1 MRRRVL
7 TVAAG
12 VVCSL
17 AVALPAAS
25 GDGGPPQGAV
35 QGWDGLAHGAVR
47 YVAVS
52 IGNWTSVQVI
62 RRNGGRLVQFMSIK
76 GRWGIPLVAVDS
88 PGDALLR
95 DERTLVLAQVS
106 YGPTLR
112 KQSSFALVDM
122 KRMRVLRKIHVD
134 GHMTFDAVSPD
145 GRYLYLTEFVSPQD
159 FTAYRVRAFDVKA
172 NRLLPKIVSDRS
184 TWETTMQ
191 GWPVSRVNRDGWAFT
206 LYATG
211 GRPFIHALDTRHVA
225 AVCINLPWD
234 SEPRYIYSYRVRFD
248 RDGHLVV
255 RGRHG
260 RVLVTVDRGSLRILS
275 SVRNP

>member
-7 TVAAG
+7 TIAAG
-12 VVCSL
+12 VLCSL
-17 AVALPAAS
+17 AAAMPAA

-35 QGWDGLAHGAVR
+35 QGWDGLANGAVR
-47 YVAVS
+47 YVAVPV
-52 IGNWTSVQVI
+52 GDWTSVQVI
-62 RRNGGRLVQFMSIK
+62 NRSGGRVVQFLGIK

-95 DERTLVLAQVS
+95 DARTLVLAQVS
-106 YGPTLR
+106 YGRTLR
-112 KQSSFALVDM
+112 KHSSFVFADM
-122 KRMRVLRKIHVD
+122 KRMRILRRIQVS
-134 GHMTFDAVSPD
+134 GHMTFDAISPD
-145 GRYLYLTEFVSPQD
+145 ARYMYLTEYVSPQN
-159 FTAYRVRAFDVKA
+159 FTAYRVRAFDLKA
-172 NRLLPKIVSDRS
+172 NRLLPKIVSDRT

-191 GWPVSRVNRDGWAFT
+191 GWPVSRVNRDGWAYT

-225 AVCINLPWD
+225 AVCINLPWG
-234 SEPRYIYSYRVRFD
+234 SEPRYIYDYRVRFD

-260 RVLVTVDRGSLRILS
+260 RALVTVDRGSLRVLS

>member
-1 MRRRVL
+1 MRRRIFAV
-7 TVAAG
+7 VAA

-17 AVALPAAS
+17 AAAIPAA

-47 YVAVS
+47 YTAVP

-62 RRNGGRLVQFMSIK
+62 NRSGGRVLKFMGLK
-76 GRWGIPLVAVDS
+76 GRWGIPLVAVDA
-88 PGDALLR
+88 PADALLR
-95 DERTLVLAQVS
+95 DGRTLVLAQVS
-106 YGPTLR
+106 YGRTLR
-112 KQSSFALVDM
+112 KHSSFVFADM
-122 KRMRVLRKIHVD
+122 QKMRVVRRIHLA
-134 GHMTFDAVSPD
+134 GHMTFDAISPD
-145 GRYLYLTEFVSPQD
+145 ARYLYLTEYVSPQD
-159 FTAYRVRAFDVKA
+159 FTAYRVRAFDLKA
-172 NRLLPKIVSDRS
+172 DRLLPKIVSDRS

-191 GWPVSRVNRDGWAFT
+191 GWPISRINRDGWAFT

-211 GRPFIHALDTRHVA
+211 GRPFIHALDTRRVA

-234 SEPRYIYSYRVRFD
+234 REPRYIYDYRVRFD
-248 RDGHLVV
+248 RDGRLVV

-260 RVLVTVDRGSLRILS
+260 RALVTVDRESLRVLS

>member
-7 TVAAG
+7 TIAAG
-12 VVCSL
+12 VLCSL
-17 AVALPAAS
+17 AAAMPAA

-35 QGWDGLAHGAVR
+35 QGWDGLANGAVR
-47 YVAVS
+47 YVAVPV
-52 IGNWTSVQVI
+52 GDWTSVQVI
-62 RRNGGRLVQFMSIK
+62 NRSGGRVVQFLGIK

-95 DERTLVLAQVS
+95 DGRTLVLAQVS
-106 YGPTLR
+106 YGRTLR
-112 KQSSFALVDM
+112 KHSSFVFADM
-122 KRMRVLRKIHVD
+122 KRMRILRRIQVS
-134 GHMTFDAVSPD
+134 GHMTFDAISPD
-145 GRYLYLTEFVSPQD
+145 ARYMYLTEYVSPQN
-159 FTAYRVRAFDVKA
+159 FTAYRVRAFDLKA
-172 NRLLPKIVSDRS
+172 NRLLPKIVSDRT

-191 GWPVSRVNRDGWAFT
+191 GWPVSRVNRDGWAYT

-225 AVCINLPWD
+225 AVCINLPWG
-234 SEPRYIYSYRVRFD
+234 SEPRYIYDYRVRFD
-248 RDGHLVV
+248 RGGHLVV

-260 RVLVTVDRGSLRILS
+260 RALVTVDRGSLRVLS

>member
-7 TVAAG
+7 TLAAG
-12 VVCSL
+12 VLCSL
-17 AVALPAAS
+17 AAAMPAA

-35 QGWDGLAHGAVR
+35 QGWDGLANGAVR
-47 YVAVS
+47 YVAVPV
-52 IGNWTSVQVI
+52 GDWTSVQVI
-62 RRNGGRLVQFMSIK
+62 NRSGGRVVQFLGIR

-95 DERTLVLAQVS
+95 DVRTLVLAQVS
-106 YGPTLR
+106 YGRTLR
-112 KQSSFALVDM
+112 KHSSFVFADM
-122 KRMRVLRKIHVD
+122 KRMRILRRIDVS
-134 GHMTFDAVSPD
+134 GHMTFDAISPD
-145 GRYLYLTEFVSPQD
+145 ARYMYLTEFVSPQD
-159 FTAYRVRAFDVKA
+159 FTAYRVRAFDLKA

-191 GWPVSRVNRDGWAFT
+191 GWPVSRVNRDGWAYT

-225 AVCINLPWD
+225 AVCINLPWA
-234 SEPRYIYSYRVRFD
+234 SEPRYIYDYRVRFD
-248 RDGHLVV
+248 RDGRLVV

-260 RVLVTVDRGSLRILS
+260 RALVMVDRESLRVLS
-275 SVRNP
+275 FVRNP

>member
-7 TVAAG
+7 TIAAG
-12 VVCSL
+12 VLCSL
-17 AVALPAAS
+17 AAAMPAA

-35 QGWDGLAHGAVR
+35 QGWDGLANGAVR
-47 YVAVS
+47 YVAVPV
-52 IGNWTSVQVI
+52 GDWTSVQVI
-62 RRNGGRLVQFMSIK
+62 NRSGGRVVQFLGIK

-95 DERTLVLAQVS
+95 DGRTLVLTQVS
-106 YGPTLR
+106 YGRTLR
-112 KQSSFALVDM
+112 KHSSFVFADM
-122 KRMRVLRKIHVD
+122 KRMRILRRIQVS
-134 GHMTFDAVSPD
+134 GHMTFDAISPD
-145 GRYLYLTEFVSPQD
+145 ARYMYLTEYVSPQN
-159 FTAYRVRAFDVKA
+159 FTAYRVRAFDLKA
-172 NRLLPKIVSDRS
+172 NRLLPKIVSDRT

-191 GWPVSRVNRDGWAFT
+191 GWPVSRVNRDGWAYT

-225 AVCINLPWD
+225 AVCINLPWG
-234 SEPRYIYSYRVRFD
+234 SEPRYIYDYRVRFD

-260 RVLVTVDRGSLRILS
+260 RALVTVDRGSLRVLS

>member
-7 TVAAG
+7 TIAAG
-12 VVCSL
+12 VLCSL
-17 AVALPAAS
+17 AAAMPAA

-47 YVAVS
+47 YVAVPV
-52 IGNWTSVQVI
+52 GDWTSVQVI
-62 RRNGGRLVQFMSIK
+62 NRSGGRVVQFLGIK

-88 PGDALLR
+88 PGDPLLR
-95 DERTLVLAQVS
+95 DGRTLVLAQVS
-106 YGPTLR
+106 YGRTLR
-112 KQSSFALVDM
+112 KHSSFVFADM
-122 KRMRVLRKIHVD
+122 KRMRILRRIQVS
-134 GHMTFDAVSPD
+134 GHMTFDAISPD
-145 GRYLYLTEFVSPQD
+145 ARYMYLTEYVSPQN
-159 FTAYRVRAFDVKA
+159 FTAYRVRAFDLKA
-172 NRLLPKIVSDRS
+172 NRLVPKIVSDRT

-191 GWPVSRVNRDGWAFT
+191 GWPVSRVNRDGWAYT

-225 AVCINLPWD
+225 AVCITLPWA
-234 SEPRYIYSYRVRFD
+234 SAPRYIYDYRVRFD

-260 RVLVTVDRGSLRILS
+260 RALVTVDRESLRVLT
-275 SVRNP
+275 SVRSP

>member
-7 TVAAG
+7 TIAAG
-12 VVCSL
+12 VLCSL
-17 AVALPAAS
+17 AAAMPAA

-35 QGWDGLAHGAVR
+35 QGWDGLANGAVR
-47 YVAVS
+47 YVAVPV
-52 IGNWTSVQVI
+52 GDWTSVQVI
-62 RRNGGRLVQFMSIK
+62 NRSGGRVVQFLGIK

-95 DERTLVLAQVS
+95 DGRTLVLAQVS
-106 YGPTLR
+106 YGRTLR
-112 KQSSFALVDM
+112 KHSSFVFADM
-122 KRMRVLRKIHVD
+122 KRMRILRRIQVS
-134 GHMTFDAVSPD
+134 GHMTFDAISPD
-145 GRYLYLTEFVSPQD
+145 ARYMYLTEYVSPQN
-159 FTAYRVRAFDVKA
+159 FTAYRVRAFDLKA
-172 NRLLPKIVSDRS
+172 NRLLPKIVSDRT

-191 GWPVSRVNRDGWAFT
+191 GWPVSRVNRAGWAYT

-225 AVCINLPWD
+225 AVCINLPWG
-234 SEPRYIYSYRVRFD
+234 SEPRYIYDYRVRFD

-260 RVLVTVDRGSLRILS
+260 RVLVTVDGESLRVLS